1 MCVTHRK
8 RVVPP
13 DSYSGTAGSSEE
25 KHDGNVR
32 DLGKTLLITQR
43 FGFLATGSDDVQ
55 EERTEME
62 AEHSVCV
69 LRTRE

>member
-1 MCVTHRK
+1 M
-8 RVVPP
+8 PS

-32 DLGKTLLITQR
+32 DLGKMLLITQR
-43 FGFLATGSDDVQ
+43 FGFLATGNDDVQ
-55 EERTEME
+55 EQRTEME
-62 AEHSVCV
+62 VEHRKCV